1 MSDWLPSLKGG
12 WSKINRAA
20 CRRLDGEG
28 SHFYHEHGQKTPL
41 ETNSTI
47 QFQLRFEMKNFKVLG
62 VLGCWI
68 TSMEQLFDN
77 DSESVGIGLFQ
88 TKEHLSRIQFQFVH
102 SVSFSHIFVSPFLVM
117 FHFNSNK
124 IKKVAYSEV
133 NRRLQRKSLFF
144 DLTNR
149 IIRVLLVSLIG
160 NLKRLRFVNLSDN
173 KLKLTETYRLRRG
186 RL

>member
-1 MSDWLPSLKGG
+1 MTMIPSQLGSAFSKLKNIYLG
-12 WSKINRAA
+12 
-20 CRRLDGEG
+20 
-28 SHFYHEHGQKTPL
+28 F
-41 ETNSTI
+41 NSI
-47 QFQLRFEMKNFKVLG
+47 
-62 VLGCWI
+62 
-68 TSMEQLFDN
+68 
-77 DSESVGIGLFQ
+77 
-88 TKEHLSRIQFQFVH
+88 
-102 SVSFSHIFVSPFLVM
+102 SHIPSASLTFVSPFLVM

-160 NLKRLRFVNLSDN
+160 NLTRLRFVNLSDN